1 MQQLSEQLF
10 SADAARFKPSAIRA
24 FAKLIN
30 DPSIISFA
38 GGAPSPETFP
48 AESLAKHA
56 ERVIRERK
64 SISLQYGPTPG
75 LLKLRETVAAISR
88 DRKIQCSTENAFM
101 TSGSQQG
108 LSLLAHALLDPA
120 DVVLVE
126 LPTYIGGSSSFTARR
141 AELAGVEQDDDG
153 VVPASLRNVALRL
166 RKEGRRIKFFY
177 TIPNFQN
184 PSGRVMSQERR
195 REVLRVATELDFLI
209 LEDDP
214 YGELVYE
221 PGVDTTPIKMHDRDG
236 RVVYMSSFSKI
247 LSPGLRCGWIIADPS
262 ILRMI
267 ELAKEA
273 ADLCSGMLDQSIVQ
287 EFCEAG
293 ELAPQIGRVRAFYR
307 DRRATLIGA
316 LEKHMKGRAKWT
328 SATGGLFTFV
338 TLPGDVR
345 TDEYVP
351 RAIEKGVAYIPGGPF
366 FVDGSGR
373 NTMRLTFAKEP
384 DDRMRDGVA
393 RLADLFFG

>member
-1 MQQLSEQLF
+1 MQQGTEHLF

-30 DPSIISFA
+30 DPAIISFA
-38 GGAPSPETFP
+38 GGVPSPATFP
-48 AESLAKHA
+48 VEALAKYA
-56 ERVIRERK
+56 DQVIRERK
-64 SISLQYGPTPG
+64 AVSLQYGPTPG
-75 LLKLRETVAAISR
+75 LPRLREIVASITR
-88 DRKIQCSTENAFM
+88 GRKIDCTPENALI
-101 TSGSQQG
+101 TSGSQQA
-108 LSLLAHALLDPA
+108 LSLLAHAILDPA

-126 LPTYIGGSSSFTARR
+126 LPTYIGGSSAFTARR

-153 VVPASLRNVALRL
+153 VVPDSLRAVALRL
-166 RKEGRRIKFFY
+166 RRDGRRIKFFY

-195 REVLRVATELDFLI
+195 RKVLQIATELDFLI

-221 PGVDTTPIKMHDRDG
+221 SGVDTTPIKTSDRDG
-236 RVVYMSSFSKI
+236 RVIYLSSFSKV

-262 ILRMI
+262 ILRVI

-273 ADLCSGMLDQSIVQ
+273 ADLCSGMLDQSIVE
-287 EFCEAG
+287 EFCAAG
-293 ELAPQIGRVRAFYR
+293 ELAPQIERVRAFYR
-307 DRRATLIGA
+307 ERRATLIGA
-316 LEKHMKGRAKWT
+316 LEQHMKGRAKWT
-328 SATGGLFTFV
+328 AATGGLFTFV
-338 TLPGDVR
+338 TLPHGIN

-351 RAIEKGVAYIPGGPF
+351 RAIENGVAYIPGGPF

-384 DDRMRDGVA
+384 DERMREGVA
-393 RLADLFFG
+393 RLAKLFFG